1 MRVVLDLD
9 PGTTQISG
17 TLTRGPTGDTRA
29 SRGTLELLA
38 VLEEILTGVERTPPD
53 RLTRRGTHTSS
64 SQLATGTKPG
74 NPLWPRSGRG
84 RDVHPPAARPLAPAS
99 RD

>member
-53 RLTRRGTHTSS
+53 RLTASPSAPTSPPTS
-64 SQLATGTKPG
+64 GVKP
-74 NPLWPRSGRG
+74 
-84 RDVHPPAARPLAPAS
+84 
-99 RD
+99 